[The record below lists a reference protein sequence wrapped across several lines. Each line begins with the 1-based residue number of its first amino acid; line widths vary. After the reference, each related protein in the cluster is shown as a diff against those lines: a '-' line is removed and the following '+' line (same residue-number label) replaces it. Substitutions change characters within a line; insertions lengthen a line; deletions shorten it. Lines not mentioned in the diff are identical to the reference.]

1 MDHSSHV
8 RLREDELT
16 QDILEGAAV
25 YGPTDDK
32 VGSVSH
38 VHGFGVDVKV
48 VVDVG
53 GLFGLG
59 ARPVAL
65 SLGDL
70 DFMRD
75 AAGEVH
81 AVTRLTEDQLKDLPD
96 HTEQ

>member
-8 RLREDELT
+8 RLSEDELHK
-16 QDILEGAAV
+16 DILEVAAA

-32 VGSVSH
+32 VCSVIH
-38 VHGFGVDVKV
+38 VHGFGVDVNAG
-48 VVDVG
+48 VDVG